1 MSAQNG
7 IFNLKKQ
14 LLNLFLI
21 FRSTQKHFMKF
32 ILSIVLVALV
42 TYAIGIYGNL
52 PWWSF
57 VVTNLMIA
65 IALPIKPIQSF
76 LAGALGVGALWAG
89 LAFGIDMA
97 NNHILSSKVAQIL
110 PLGGSYI
117 ALIIVTAFV
126 GALLGGLASLTGS
139 FVRKPE

>member
-1 MSAQNG
+1 
-7 IFNLKKQ
+7 
-14 LLNLFLI
+14 
-21 FRSTQKHFMKF
+21 MKF

-57 VVTNLMIA
+57 VVTNLIIA
-65 IALPIKPIQSF
+65 IALPIKPLQSF
-76 LAGALGVGALWAG
+76 IAGALGVGALWAG
-89 LAFGIDMA
+89 LALGIDLA

>member
-1 MSAQNG
+1 
-7 IFNLKKQ
+7 
-14 LLNLFLI
+14 
-21 FRSTQKHFMKF
+21 MKF
-32 ILSIVLVALV
+32 ILSIFLVGLV
-42 TYAIGIYGNL
+42 TYAIGIYGTL

-57 VVTNLMIA
+57 VVTNLIIA
-65 IALPIKPIQSF
+65 IALPIKPLQSF
-76 LAGALGVGALWAG
+76 FAGALGVGALWAG
-89 LAFGIDMA
+89 LAFGIDLA
-97 NNHILSSKVAQIL
+97 NNHILSTKVAQIL

>member
-1 MSAQNG
+1 
-7 IFNLKKQ
+7 
-14 LLNLFLI
+14 
-21 FRSTQKHFMKF
+21 MKF

-65 IALPIKPIQSF
+65 IALPIKPLQSF
-76 LAGALGVGALWAG
+76 FAGALGVGALWAG

-117 ALIIVTAFV
+117 ALIIVTAFL

>member
-1 MSAQNG
+1 
-7 IFNLKKQ
+7 
-14 LLNLFLI
+14 
-21 FRSTQKHFMKF
+21 MKI
-32 ILSIVLVALV
+32 ILSLVLVGLV
-42 TYAIGIYGNL
+42 TYAVGIYGSL

-57 VVTNLMIA
+57 VVTNFIIA
-65 IALPIKPIQSF
+65 IAFPIKPLQSF
-76 LAGALGVGALWAG
+76 IAGALGVGTLWAG
-89 LAFGIDMA
+89 LALGIDLA

>member
-1 MSAQNG
+1 
-7 IFNLKKQ
+7 
-14 LLNLFLI
+14 
-21 FRSTQKHFMKF
+21 MKF
-32 ILSIVLVALV
+32 ILSIVLVGLV
-42 TYAIGIYGNL
+42 TYAIGIYGSL

-57 VVTNLMIA
+57 VLTNFIIA

-76 LAGALGVGALWAG
+76 IAGAIGVGALWAG
-89 LAFGIDMA
+89 LALGIDLA
-97 NNHILSSKVAQIL
+97 NNHILSTKVAQIL

>member
-1 MSAQNG
+1 
-7 IFNLKKQ
+7 
-14 LLNLFLI
+14 
-21 FRSTQKHFMKF
+21 MKF
-32 ILSIVLVALV
+32 ILSILLVGLV
-42 TYAIGIYGNL
+42 TYAIGIYGTL

-57 VVTNLMIA
+57 VVTNLIIA
-65 IALPIKPIQSF
+65 IALPIKPLQSF
-76 LAGALGVGALWAG
+76 IAGALGVGALWAG
-89 LAFGIDMA
+89 LAFGIDLA

-139 FVRKPE
+139 FVRKTE

>member
-1 MSAQNG
+1 
-7 IFNLKKQ
+7 
-14 LLNLFLI
+14 
-21 FRSTQKHFMKF
+21 MKF
-32 ILSIVLVALV
+32 ILSILLVGLV
-42 TYAIGIYGNL
+42 TYAIGIYGTL

-57 VVTNLMIA
+57 VLTNLIIA
-65 IALPIKPIQSF
+65 IALPIKPLQSF
-76 LAGALGVGALWAG
+76 IAGALGVGALWAG
-89 LAFGIDMA
+89 LAFGIDLA
-97 NNHILSSKVAQIL
+97 NNHILSTKVAQIL

>member
-1 MSAQNG
+1 
-7 IFNLKKQ
+7 
-14 LLNLFLI
+14 
-21 FRSTQKHFMKF
+21 MKF
-32 ILSIVLVALV
+32 ILSILLVALV
-42 TYAIGIYGNL
+42 TYAIGIYGTL

-57 VVTNLMIA
+57 VVTNLIIA
-65 IALPIKPIQSF
+65 VALPIKPLHSF
-76 LAGALGVGALWAG
+76 IAGALGVGALWAG
-89 LAFGIDMA
+89 LAFGIDLA
-97 NNHILSSKVAQIL
+97 NNHILSTKVAQIL

>member
-1 MSAQNG
+1 
-7 IFNLKKQ
+7 
-14 LLNLFLI
+14 
-21 FRSTQKHFMKF
+21 MKF
-32 ILSIVLVALV
+32 IIAILLSALV
-42 TYAIGIYGNL
+42 TYAVGIYGTL

-57 VVTNLMIA
+57 VLTNFLIA
-65 IALPIKPIQSF
+65 VAMPIKPVQSF
-76 LAGALGVGALWAG
+76 LAGSIGVGALWAG
-89 LAFGIDMA
+89 LAFGIDLA

-117 ALIIVTAFV
+117 ALILVTALV

>member
-1 MSAQNG
+1 
-7 IFNLKKQ
+7 
-14 LLNLFLI
+14 
-21 FRSTQKHFMKF
+21 MKF
-32 ILSIVLVALV
+32 ILSILLVALV

-65 IALPIKPIQSF
+65 IALPIKPLQSF
-76 LAGALGVGALWAG
+76 FAGALGVGALWAG

>member
-1 MSAQNG
+1 
-7 IFNLKKQ
+7 
-14 LLNLFLI
+14 
-21 FRSTQKHFMKF
+21 MKF
-32 ILSIVLVALV
+32 ILSILLVGLV
-42 TYAIGIYGNL
+42 TYAIGIYGTL

-57 VVTNLMIA
+57 VVTNLIIS
-65 IALPIKPIQSF
+65 IALPIKPVQSF
-76 LAGALGVGALWAG
+76 IAGALGVGALWAG

-97 NNHILSSKVAQIL
+97 NNHILSTKVAQIL

>member
-1 MSAQNG
+1 
-7 IFNLKKQ
+7 
-14 LLNLFLI
+14 
-21 FRSTQKHFMKF
+21 MKF
-32 ILSIVLVALV
+32 ILSILLVALV

-57 VVTNLMIA
+57 VVTNLIIA

-117 ALIIVTAFV
+117 TLIIVTAFV

>member
-1 MSAQNG
+1 
-7 IFNLKKQ
+7 
-14 LLNLFLI
+14 
-21 FRSTQKHFMKF
+21 MKF
-32 ILSIVLVALV
+32 ILSILLVGLV
-42 TYAIGIYGNL
+42 TYAIGIYGTL

-57 VVTNLMIA
+57 VVTNLIIA
-65 IALPIKPIQSF
+65 IALPIKPLQSF
-76 LAGALGVGALWAG
+76 IAGALGVGALWAG
-89 LAFGIDMA
+89 FAFGIDLA
-97 NNHILSSKVAQIL
+97 NNHILSTKVAQIL

>member
-1 MSAQNG
+1 
-7 IFNLKKQ
+7 
-14 LLNLFLI
+14 
-21 FRSTQKHFMKF
+21 MKF

-52 PWWSF
+52 PWWSCI
-57 VVTNLMIA
+57 VTNLIIA
-65 IALPIKPIQSF
+65 IALPIKPLQSF
-76 LAGALGVGALWAG
+76 IAGALGVGALWAG
-89 LAFGIDMA
+89 LAFGIDLA
-97 NNHILSSKVAQIL
+97 NNHILSTKVAQIL

-117 ALIIVTAFV
+117 ALIAVTAIV